1 MVATER
7 RKKMTGIDWIIA
19 IVIVVL
25 WNGYLVYQM
34 KRMSKA
40 TIKDFHEAY
49 LKGYVDGIQGRENLA
64 DGQAVVD
71 YLMNAESLTTLEDIN
86 ATGVYGAE
94 TDLVYAEWMTE
105 VINKEIEDFYNEDTE
120 ERLIV
125 PKDPN

>member
-1 MVATER
+1 MYKVTT
-7 RKKMTGIDWIIA
+7 KN
-19 IVIVVL
+19 L
-25 WNGYLVYQM
+25 
-34 KRMSKA
+34 
-40 TIKDFHEAY
+40 HEAY

-64 DGQAVVD
+64 DGKAVVD
-71 YLMNAESLTTLEDIN
+71 YLMNAESLESLEDIN

-125 PKDPN
+125 PKDPFGEHFSINQSSAKEKL